1 THKTVYKFKQKN
13 MAGEGE
19 VIACHT
25 IEVWNEQIKAANDSK
40 KLVVIDFTAT
50 WCPPCRFIAP
60 VFVDMAKKFLN
71 VVFFKIDVD
80 ELQSVAKEFKVEAM
94 PTFLFMR
101 EGEIV
106 DRVVGAR
113 KEEIHQTL
121 MKHGGVAS
129 A

>member
-1 THKTVYKFKQKN
+1 
-13 MAGEGE
+13 MAREGE

-25 IEVWNEQIKAANDSK
+25 IEVWNEQIKAANESK

-60 VFVDMAKKFLN
+60 VFVDMAKDFLN

-80 ELQSVAKEFKVEAM
+80 ELQSVAKEFKVQAM

-101 EGEIV
+101 EGETV

-121 MKHGGVAS
+121 KKHGGVAS

>member
-1 THKTVYKFKQKN
+1 MISKLT
-13 MAGEGE
+13 
-19 VIACHT
+19 
-25 IEVWNEQIKAANDSK
+25 QI
-40 KLVVIDFTAT
+40 VIDFTAV

-80 ELQSVAKEFKVEAM
+80 ELESVAKEFKVKAM

-106 DRVVGAR
+106 DRVVGAK
-113 KEEIHQTL
+113 KEEIDQTL

>member
-1 THKTVYKFKQKN
+1 MLIN
-13 MAGEGE
+13 
-19 VIACHT
+19 T
-25 IEVWNEQIKAANDSK
+25 IFFLLNYECSQLLTLISKLNQI
-40 KLVVIDFTAT
+40 VIDFTAT

>member
-1 THKTVYKFKQKN
+1 
-13 MAGEGE
+13 MSGEGE

-25 IEVWNEQIKAANDSK
+25 IEVWTEQLKAANESK
-40 KLVVIDFTAT
+40 KLIVIDFTAV

-60 VFVDMAKKFLN
+60 VFVDMAKKLLN

-80 ELQSVAKEFKVEAM
+80 ELQSVAKEYKVEAM

-113 KEEIHQTL
+113 KDDIHKTL
-121 MKHGGVAS
+121 KKHGGVVAS